1 MPRVEEVMTYGR
13 SKPGRPVA
21 NTEAER
27 NTPRCEKCRK
37 LRIDPHGEC
46 QCAAG
51 RDLEPIGCADYDDI
65 SQPRAQIFGGL
76 TGIASPR

>member
-27 NTPRCEKCRK
+27 NTPRCTKCAN
-37 LRIDPHGEC
+37 LRVDANRDC
-46 QCAAG
+46 RCASG
-51 RDLEPIGCADYDDI
+51 HDFEPKGCTDYDDI
-65 SQPRAQIFGGL
+65 SQPRVQIFGGI
-76 TGIASPR
+76 TGIAAP